1 MKKVVSLALA
11 LVMMLGLCACG
22 GGSAAPEEED
32 HSDAI
37 RLAVQS
43 EAAVECMFS
52 YANVKNVLASV
63 TNTDDNGAGTYDV
76 NGYLTVIDAYGDRSK
91 AKFDA
96 TVSVDEDGD
105 ADCDSFSMETPTRE

>member
-1 MKKVVSLALA
+1 MKRCASLVLA
-11 LVMMLGLCACG
+11 AVMLLGLCACG
-22 GGSAAPEEED
+22 GGSAAPKEED
-32 HSDAI
+32 YSDAI

-43 EAAVECMFS
+43 EAAVECIFT

-63 TNTDDNGAGTYDV
+63 TNTDANGDGTYDV
-76 NGYLTVIDAYGDRSK
+76 KGYITVIDDYGDRYK

>member
-37 RLAVQS
+37 RLAVQ
-43 EAAVECMFS
+43 FS

-63 TNTDDNGAGTYDV
+63 TNTDDNGDGTYEV
-76 NGYLTVIDAYGDRSK
+76 NGYITVIDDYGDRYK